1 MLDSRS
7 LLLASAFVVAV
18 LAPAHGQQRPPAA
31 PNPPAGQN
39 WPTPAQANPP
49 PVAADPQATTAAFG
63 DWMLRC
69 QRAGEDAKPLK
80 ICEIVQTLQA
90 QGQGPVAQ
98 IAIGRIEPKDPLKIT
113 VVVPHNIVIPG
124 SVRLSIDEKDTGP
137 ADLPWRRCMPIGCI
151 ADLELK
157 DDLLRRWRA
166 QAAVARLSFKDSTGR
181 EVAWPWSFRGLAQA
195 LDALAKS

>member
-1 MLDSRS
+1 MLDSKS
-7 LLLASAFVVAV
+7 IFVVSALFAGV
-18 LAPAHGQQRPPAA
+18 VAQSHAQQRPPAA
-31 PNPPAGQN
+31 N
-39 WPTPAQANPP
+39 WPAPAQVNPP
-49 PVAADPQATTAAFG
+49 PVAADPQATTAAYG

-80 ICEIVQTLQA
+80 ICEIVQTIQA

-124 SVRLSIDEKDTGP
+124 GVRLSIDEKDAGP

-166 QAAVARLSFKDSTGR
+166 QVAAARLTFKDSAGR
-181 EVAWPWSFRGLAQA
+181 EVAWPWSFRGFAQA